1 MDRREFIQLAAISA
15 ASFAVIPL
23 SGCGSKEEDE
33 SISPDGA
40 HNVALVYAERS
51 NSAAALKKNNEIETE
66 LKRAVAAQGFLAIVL
81 ADGNPQPF
89 SATVELASTN
99 EQRRKNEIKD
109 DVKSVLEFGFSAQ
122 AAEVD
127 LFKALSKVNSTF
139 AQAPNNGLENLAII
153 IDSGISTKGSI
164 NFTESETRNA
174 LLDPSLLILCA
185 NRGNLPSSSIS
196 IRWFGTG

>member
-1 MDRREFIQLAAISA
+1 M
-15 ASFAVIPL
+15 
-23 SGCGSKEEDE
+23 
-33 SISPDGA
+33 
-40 HNVALVYAERS
+40 YAERS
-51 NSAAALKKNNEIETE
+51 NSTAALKKKFEDVETE

-81 ADGNPQPF
+81 ADGNPQ
-89 SATVELASTN
+89 SASTTVELTSTN

-109 DVKSVLEFGFSAQ
+109 DVETVLTFDFSAQ

-174 LLDPSLLILCA
+174 LLDPSTLVDSLRKQGELAKFEHIDKVVWYGLGQA
-185 NRGNLPSSSIS
+185 ADPQASPSKE
-196 IRWFGTG
+196 RRKP

>member
-1 MDRREFIQLAAISA
+1 MCTLS
-15 ASFAVIPL
+15 VPIPQR
-23 SGCGSKEEDE
+23 
-33 SISPDGA
+33 
-40 HNVALVYAERS
+40 ALQQI
-51 NSAAALKKNNEIETE
+51 NEIKAE
-66 LKRAVAAQGFLAIVL
+66 LNNTVEAQGFLAIVL
-81 ADGNPQPF
+81 ADGNPQ
-89 SATVELASTN
+89 SASTTVELTSTN

-109 DVKSVLEFGFSAQ
+109 DVKSVLETDFSAQ

-174 LLDPSLLILCA
+174 LLDPSTLVDSL
-185 NRGNLPSSSIS
+185 RKQVNLPSSSIS
-196 IRWFGTG
+196 TRWFGTG

>member
-1 MDRREFIQLAAISA
+1 MTYYGPQRIHPTGAISA

-33 SISPDGA
+33 LISPDDP
-40 HNVALVYAERS
+40 HNVALVYAKRS
-51 NSAAALKKNNEIETE
+51 NSTAALQQINEIKAE
-66 LKRAVAAQGFLAIVL
+66 LNNTVEAQGFLAIVL
-81 ADGNPQPF
+81 ADGNPQ
-89 SATVELASTN
+89 SASTTVELTSTN

-109 DVKSVLEFGFSAQ
+109 DVKSVLETDFSAQ

-164 NFTESETRNA
+164 NFTESETRN
-174 LLDPSLLILCA
+174 SLARPLYPC
-185 NRGNLPSSSIS
+185 
-196 IRWFGTG
+196 